1 MSEPRSPDESGR
13 RPVAYS
19 YVLAVF
25 ATFTYFALV
34 VCAFGFISL
43 LTDTEVVTQ
52 RDAGPLVG
60 PTATA
65 GAVGVVLVAL
75 LLAARRYEASV
86 RRANEESIG
95 DPVRVPLGR
104 AISTGIFAW
113 LAYVLI
119 GSILYAVTADQLF
132 AGVLFAA
139 DAILRLFGVAI
150 GTLAAL
156 VYVAFALILAAGG
169 AHPARPL
176 WPWEK

>member
-1 MSEPRSPDESGR
+1 MSAPDGSGERS
-13 RPVAYS
+13 VAYS

-43 LTDTEVVTQ
+43 LTDTDVVSQ
-52 RDAGPLVG
+52 PDAGPLIG

-65 GAVGVVLVAL
+65 AAILAVLLAL
-75 LLAARRYEASV
+75 LGVARRYEASV
-86 RRANEESIG
+86 ARANAASIG

-104 AISTGIFAW
+104 AISTGVIAM
-113 LAYVLI
+113 LTYVLV
-119 GSILYAVTADQLF
+119 GSVLYSVTADHLF
-132 AGVLFAA
+132 SGLLFAA
-139 DAILRLFGVAI
+139 DAIVRFYGIAVGI
-150 GTLAAL
+150 LAAF

>member
-1 MSEPRSPDESGR
+1 MSNGRPDEPGP

-19 YVLAVF
+19 YVLSVF

-43 LTDTEVVTQ
+43 LTNTEVVS
-52 RDAGPLVG
+52 RPDAGPLVG

-65 GAVGVVLVAL
+65 GAILTVLLSL
-75 LLAARRYEASV
+75 LAAARRYEASV
-86 RRANEESIG
+86 ERAREASIG

-104 AISTGIFAW
+104 AITTGV
-113 LAYVLI
+113 LAFLVYLLL

-132 AGVLFAA
+132 SGLLFAA
-139 DAILRLFGVAI
+139 DAVLRLYAIAVGV
-150 GTLAAL
+150 LAVL
-156 VYVAFALILAAGG
+156 IHLAFALILASGG
-169 AHPARPL
+169 ANPARPL

>member
-1 MSEPRSPDESGR
+1 M
-13 RPVAYS
+13 AYS

-43 LTDTEVVTQ
+43 LTDTEVVAQ
-52 RDAGPLVG
+52 QDAGPLVG
-60 PTATA
+60 PSATA
-65 GAVGVVLVAL
+65 AAVLVVLGSL
-75 LLAARRYEASV
+75 IFAARRYEASV
-86 RRANEESIG
+86 RRATEQSIG

-113 LAYVLI
+113 LAYVVV
-119 GSILYAVTADQLF
+119 GSVLYAAAADQLF

-139 DAILRLFGVAI
+139 DALLRLYGVAV
-150 GTLAAL
+150 GVLAAA
-156 VYVAFALILAAGG
+156 VYLAFALILAAGG